1 MTTKNINIII
11 FCLSLLLS
19 ACTSPSINDYA
30 QTTPSLALED
40 FFDGKL
46 KAYGLVMDMNG
57 KVTRRFTVK
66 LEAQWVTENKQLKGE
81 IKEWFEFDD
90 GEKSTR
96 TWQLTKTGVNQYLG
110 TANDVP
116 DTAYGKVQG
125 AALNWRYQLDIK
137 VDGDDLRVE
146 LDDWLYLIDQ
156 NHLMNKTDII
166 KYGFKVGEIIL
177 MIEKLEE

>member
-1 MTTKNINIII
+1 MNTKNINILI

-30 QTTPSLALED
+30 KTTPALALED

-57 KVTRRFTVK
+57 KVTRRFTVR
-66 LEAQWVTENKQLKGE
+66 LEAQWQEKNKQLNGE

-90 GEKSTR
+90 GECSTR
-96 TWQLTKTGVNQYLG
+96 TWQITKSGLGQYQG
-110 TANDVP
+110 NAEDVP
-116 DTAYGKVQG
+116 NTAYGKSQG
-125 AALNWRYQLDIK
+125 AALNWRYDLDIK
-137 VDGDDLRVE
+137 VDGEEIRVE

-177 MIEKLEE
+177 MIEKL